1 MAGSVKID
9 TERCKGCS
17 LCVWACPKGCLSIS
31 TFSNSKGF
39 FPAKTGDLSQCSGCT
54 ICAIICP
61 DAIIEVERQET
72 VTVGPV
78 KKDVQTLIGKNRE

>member
-9 TERCKGCS
+9 AERCKGCG

-39 FPAKTGDLSQCSGCT
+39 FAAKFDDLGKCT
-54 ICAIICP
+54 SCAICGLICP
-61 DAIIEVERQET
+61 DAIIEVERQGIVSVE
-72 VTVGPV
+72 PA
-78 KKDVQTLIGKNRE
+78 KKEV